1 MILSQYDPFSM
12 TDNSKEFASVSMHT
26 GKLVRLNRLFSHPS
40 GRLCSVA
47 VDHFIGYPEGLPA
60 GLRHI
65 ARALQAIAAG
75 RPDAVTM
82 HKGVAAA
89 AWAPYAGAIPM
100 ILQSTIA
107 RVDDTACEQIATP
120 GDAVRLGADAFAVAA
135 FVCGDSEAGHLRT
148 VAEAVRSA
156 ARYEMPVISHIYP
169 RDFRAGKPVVSYEPE
184 DIAWAVRCA
193 VECGVD
199 VVKVPY
205 CGNVAAYAEIVA
217 DCPVPVV
224 AAGGPRTKTLE
235 AALRMMADVVA
246 SGARGATIGRNVWSS
261 EDITATVRAFK
272 AVIHDGKMP
281 QQALFEND
289 LALPAPA

>member
-1 MILSQYDPFSM
+1 
-12 TDNSKEFASVSMHT
+12 VSMQI
-26 GKLVRLNRLFSHPS
+26 GKLVRLNRIFSHPS

-47 VDHFIGYPEGLPA
+47 VDHFIGYPEALPA

-65 ARALQAIAAG
+65 ARTLKAIVAA
-75 RPDAVTM
+75 RPDSVTM

-89 AWAPYAGAIPM
+89 AWVPYAGMVPLIM
-100 ILQSTIA
+100 QSTIA

-135 FVCGDSEAGHLRT
+135 FIRGDSEAAHLRM
-148 VAEAVRSA
+148 VADAVRSA
-156 ARYEMPVISHIYP
+156 ARYEMPVICHIYP
-169 RDFRAGKPVVSYEPE
+169 RSFASGKPQVSYEPE

-205 CGNVAAYAEIVA
+205 CGSIAAYAEIVT

-224 AAGGPRTKTLE
+224 AAGGPQTRTPE
-235 AALRMMADVVA
+235 AALSMMADVVT
-246 SGARGATIGRNVWSS
+246 SGARGATIGRNIWSA
-261 EDITATVRAFK
+261 ENITATVRAFQ
-272 AVIHDGKMP
+272 AVIHDGETP
-281 QQALFEND
+281 QQAL
-289 LALPAPA
+289 LANGLAVTAPA